1 MFLPVCALKLFH
13 LVLDA
18 QLQLL
23 QPYFFEFFIF
33 GEVPLL
39 EESFK
44 TLGVLGVFLG
54 QLAEIVIAGQ
64 ELVANWSSH
73 PANLLAIAAPASL
86 ESRVEA

>member
-1 MFLPVCALKLFH
+1 
-13 LVLDA
+13 
-18 QLQLL
+18 
-23 QPYFFEFFIF
+23 
-33 GEVPLL
+33 
-39 EESFK
+39 
-44 TLGVLGVFLG
+44 VFLG